1 MIVLALLASLAT
13 AGPPEVPADTPEV
26 PAVEVPTIQVETPPV
41 VEMTSPPK
49 FTMEEDTS
57 VSNASNDAFG
67 MGGRVQLDG
76 PVGDNAYI
84 LGGDVVIGE
93 PVHGDLLV
101 VGGSVRIEA
110 PIDGDVYAVGGE
122 LNFTPD
128 AVVGGHLTVGG
139 GEVRM
144 DGTVAGDVNVGAG
157 RVDLGGTVSG
167 DDSAD
172 AGELVPGDGP
182 VIGGKLDYTS
192 PTQSSGA
199 EDVAD
204 GAVTWTQG
212 EAGELGEV
220 RHKPSM
226 IGSLF
231 AWTLW
236 TGWSYASK
244 LIVGTV
250 LLLLFGAAAGSVS
263 RVMVDKPAQSLG
275 YGVAGFLFLPLASVL
290 AMVLII
296 PLPLGI
302 LGLSTFSILLYL
314 CQLFAAQAIGDLIL
328 RRFRPDAWGA
338 PMLSLAIGLVPLVLF
353 SSLPWIGFLVW
364 FMATVMG
371 AGALWM
377 RIRMKTP
384 SKTAS
389 KTPSKTP
396 STTAA

>member
-1 MIVLALLASLAT
+1 
-13 AGPPEVPADTPEV
+13 VPTDTPEV
-26 PAVEVPTIQVETPPV
+26 PTVEVPSVEVPTVEVPKAPV
-41 VEMTSPPK
+41 AEMTSPPHFK
-49 FTMEEDTS
+49 MDEDIS

-93 PVHGDLLV
+93 PVHGDLMV

-122 LNFTPD
+122 LTFTPD
-128 AVVGGHLTVGG
+128 AIVGGHLTVGG
-139 GEVRM
+139 GEVQM
-144 DGTVAGDVNVGAG
+144 DGLVAGNVNVGAG
-157 RVDLGGTVSG
+157 RLDLGGRVNG
-167 DDSAD
+167 DVSAD
-172 AGELVPGDGP
+172 AGELVFGEGAF
-182 VIGGKLDYTS
+182 IGGDLDYTS
-192 PTQSSGA
+192 PNATSGA
-199 EDVAD
+199 DDVVS
-204 GAVTWTQG
+204 GLVSWTQG
-212 EAGELGEV
+212 DAGELGEV
-220 RHKPSM
+220 RKSPSV
-226 IGSLF
+226 IGSLV

-236 TGWSYASK
+236 TGWSYTSK
-244 LIVGTV
+244 LVVGV
-250 LLLLFGAAAGSVS
+250 ILLLLFGTAAGGVS

-275 YGVAGFLFLPLASVL
+275 YGVAGFLFLPLASLL
-290 AMVLII
+290 AMALII
-296 PLPLGI
+296 PMPLGF
-302 LGLSTFSILLYL
+302 LGMSAFFILLYL
-314 CQLFAAQAIGDLIL
+314 SQLFAAQAIGDLIL

-338 PMLSLAIGLVPLVLF
+338 PMLSLAIGLIPLVLF

-377 RIRMKTP
+377 RIRMKT
-384 SKTAS
+384 TS